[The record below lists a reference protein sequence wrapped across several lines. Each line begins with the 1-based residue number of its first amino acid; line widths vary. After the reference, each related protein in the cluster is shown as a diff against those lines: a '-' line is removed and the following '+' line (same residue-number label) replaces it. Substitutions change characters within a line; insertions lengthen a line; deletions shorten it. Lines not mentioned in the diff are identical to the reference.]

1 MSDQLRG
8 FRVSSAQRGGGWPSP
23 VVVGAVA
30 VFVVAILLIVFH
42 GGEEKPDEPPPIAQA
57 TVIPSP
63 SPAPTARTTVEESS
77 EWVTVEGPRPSPT
90 YTQTPWGLPL
100 ASPPR
105 APRIPTPTPPAS
117 ECVSFRWS
125 SIQAF
130 SPSAQVK
137 VEINAVNRCGR
148 DIDPLD
154 LWFEVT
160 GWRNGELIQTA
171 RGHPFDPLRRRH
183 SVMTYIGLPGSID
196 WYDEIRVEI
205 VD

>member
-1 MSDQLRG
+1 
-8 FRVSSAQRGGGWPSP
+8 
-23 VVVGAVA
+23 
-30 VFVVAILLIVFH
+30 
-42 GGEEKPDEPPPIAQA
+42 
-57 TVIPSP
+57 
-63 SPAPTARTTVEESS
+63 
-77 EWVTVEGPRPSPT
+77 VT
-90 YTQTPWGLPL
+90 
-100 ASPPR
+100 
-105 APRIPTPTPPAS
+105 
-117 ECVSFRWS
+117 FRWS
-125 SIQAF
+125 SVQTF

-160 GWRNGELIQTA
+160 GWRNGDLIQTA
-171 RGHPFDPLRRRH
+171 RGHPFDPLRRRR

>member
-23 VVVGAVA
+23 VVIGAVA
-30 VFVVAILLIVFH
+30 VFVVALLLIVFH
-42 GGEEKPDEPPPIAQA
+42 NGEEPEVPPPVAQA
-57 TVIPSP
+57 TARPSP
-63 SPAPTARTTVEESS
+63 SLTPAPRRTVEESS

-90 YTQTPWGLPL
+90 FAPTPWGLPL
-100 ASPPR
+100 AEPPN
-105 APRIPTPTPPAS
+105 APRIPTPTPPPS
-117 ECVSFRWS
+117 QCVSFRWS
-125 SIQAF
+125 SVQVF

-148 DIDPLD
+148 DIDALA

-171 RGHPFDPLRRRH
+171 RGHPFDPLRRRR